1 MYFSIVGINIQIV
14 WNTSELASGN
24 LIAQSLH
31 IKLHVNW
38 LEGKSLRAYF
48 VEKML
53 CFFFSII
60 LSNLSIY
67 MHVQELFIDMKP

>member
-31 IKLHVNW
+31 IKLHMNW

-53 CFFFSII
+53 CFFFQLYYLIY
-60 LSNLSIY
+60 LSICMFKNY
-67 MHVQELFIDMKP
+67 L